1 MVKNTENEL
10 SKDHILV
17 CLSSSPS
24 NERIVRMAGKMAQAF
39 CGSLTALYVQTPGDT
54 VMNTADMSRLQAN
67 MRLAQQLGAEIV
79 TTHGEDVPTQI
90 AEYALLSDVTKI
102 VIGRSGVQRPHFWSE
117 PTLTERL
124 IALAPDVDIYVIP
137 DVEAY
142 KSYRR
147 ERLISIRRAFPT
159 ALELLLTVGILVAA
173 TIIGWGFL
181 RLGFANAN
189 IMTVF
194 VFAVQLIAVLTN
206 HRAYS
211 MIAAVLSV
219 LIFNFL
225 FTKPRYTFHAY
236 GEGYP
241 VTFLIMFGIAFLTGT
256 LALKLKN
263 QAKQS
268 EMVAFRTKIL
278 FDTNQIL
285 QCARGRE
292 EIISKT
298 GQQLRKLLGRNVI
311 FYSVK
316 DHELEKSKVFMMEDR
331 EWSEQ
336 QKLKKE
342 KYVAEWV
349 LKHRKRAGAGTGNFP
364 GAECLYLTVGVNE
377 TVYGVLGI
385 SIEKKQLESFEK
397 SILQAII
404 GECALA
410 LENEQITIEKE
421 KAAILAKNEQLRS
434 NLLRAISHDLR
445 TPLTSISGNASNL
458 LSNADYFDKETKKQ
472 LYLDI
477 YDDSM
482 WLINLIENMLSVTR
496 LEEGRMNLNIS
507 VELVDDVIQE
517 ALRHVDRKKDEHTI
531 TVEHEDELLLARMDS
546 RLIVQMVINLVD
558 NAIKYT
564 QKGSHIDIRTGR
576 EGKNA
581 VISVADDGPGIS
593 DEMKEHIFETFYTG
607 TNKIADSRR
616 SLGLGLALCKSIVNV
631 HGGEIKVSDA
641 HPHGAVFQF
650 TLPAGEVYL
659 YEQTTDTGCGR

>member
-1 MVKNTENEL
+1 MEKKLTQNKVFRTIRNWLILAAALTAAWVLCSSL
-10 SKDHILV
+10 STVGTSDTFVPMIFILAV
-17 CLSSSPS
+17 L
-24 NERIVRMAGKMAQAF
+24 IV
-39 CGSLTALYVQTPGDT
+39 SLTTDGYFYG
-54 VMNTADMSRLQAN
+54 
-67 MRLAQQLGAEIV
+67 IV
-79 TTHGEDVPTQI
+79 TSL
-90 AEYALLSDVTKI
+90 AS
-102 VIGRSGVQRPHFWSE
+102 VIGVNYAFTFPYMKLNFS
-117 PTLTERL
+117 
-124 IALAPDVDIYVIP
+124 IY
-137 DVEAY
+137 
-142 KSYRR
+142 
-147 ERLISIRRAFPT
+147 
-159 ALELLLTVGILVAA
+159 
-173 TIIGWGFL
+173 
-181 RLGFANAN
+181 
-189 IMTVF
+189 
-194 VFAVQLIAVLTN
+194 
-206 HRAYS
+206 
-211 MIAAVLSV
+211 
-219 LIFNFL
+219 
-225 FTKPRYTFHAY
+225 
-236 GEGYP
+236 GYP
-241 VTFLIMFGIAFLTGT
+241 VTFVTMLAVSLVISTLTT
-256 LALKLKN
+256 RAREQEKLRHEAA
-263 QAKQS
+263 QAK
-268 EMVAFRTKIL
+268 
-278 FDTNQIL
+278 
-285 QCARGRE
+285 
-292 EIISKT
+292 
-298 GQQLRKLLGRNVI
+298 LRA
-311 FYSVK
+311 
-316 DHELEKSKVFMMEDR
+316 D
-331 EWSEQ
+331 
-336 QKLKKE
+336 
-342 KYVAEWV
+342 
-349 LKHRKRAGAGTGNFP
+349 
-364 GAECLYLTVGVNE
+364 
-377 TVYGVLGI
+377 
-385 SIEKKQLESFEK
+385 
-397 SILQAII
+397 
-404 GECALA
+404 
-410 LENEQITIEKE
+410 
-421 KAAILAKNEQLRS
+421 
-434 NLLRAISHDLR
+434 LLRAISHDLR